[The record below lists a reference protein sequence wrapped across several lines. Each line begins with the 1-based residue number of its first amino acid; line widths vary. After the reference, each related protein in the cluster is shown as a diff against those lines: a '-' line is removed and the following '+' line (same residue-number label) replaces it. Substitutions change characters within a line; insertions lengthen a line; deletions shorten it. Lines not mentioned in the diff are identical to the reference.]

1 MYLKQLEVENFKSFK
16 GEAVIPFDRGFTAI
30 TGPNGS
36 GKSNCGDAIQF
47 VLGARS
53 SKVLRAQNSKDLI
66 FNGGKSNRPARN
78 AKVTLV
84 FANPLLSNGRRRLQ
98 IDSEEVRMTREVRLT
113 KSNNVSSTYL
123 LNGEE
128 TNQKAFHRLL
138 GQANARP
145 DGYNIVLQG
154 DVTRLSSMTSVER
167 RKVLDSVAGVTSYDD
182 EIKKADK
189 QRLQVEDFI
198 ERISLVEEEQKS
210 RLKTLE
216 SEKKVAE
223 QARSTKEAFDKA
235 NIVLYQTKY
244 LTSKGEIEFQINER
258 TRLLSDAASIDESV
272 ITAEKELLA
281 LDDNIGELQT
291 QIDAVMGGEN
301 SGLTEEIRQ
310 LQLSIDRNRD
320 KIEAAQ
326 NADVFANE
334 QLEELE
340 EKIIQAKNDLSQHL
354 ESLKS
359 AKGDLEA
366 SLDFLKSLEEEEE
379 SIRESLES
387 SGSETAKL
395 SKAVTET
402 KAHFEKCQIALHN
415 ANLEVE
421 KISNEAE
428 IIANQLSEAEEEE
441 ADAQLNLDDIELQIE
456 EYGGEGG
463 TTDRTKLAEDLIAA
477 QSAEKKLIEESNA
490 VERKFKQANRDLS
503 DARIELE
510 KKSGNNGMAPGA
522 AAVMA
527 ARDRGDL
534 NGILGTIGELCAPRD
549 PSHEDA
555 LVTAVGNGMNSVVVE
570 NDQIAVEAMAYLRN
584 NKLGR
589 ATFLPLNKIQSNR
602 ASGKATMVSRKPGVL
617 GFAHELLDY
626 DPRISTAVAYALRNT
641 LVVDNMNTARSL
653 MGGVR
658 LVTLRGEVTE
668 AGGAM
673 VGGAK
678 QKMKTGF
685 GGKIQGASEVEKLV
699 GEVNRL
705 SLLSETVSAALREA
719 RSQQSEIRGKINALA
734 NNDQSQKLGLLK
746 GEMEGAKKAL
756 VKAKGKSNQ
765 LRNRLDALDSQ
776 HAMKQSAYEVCNK
789 QLIEAESAKEH
800 AEIELTN
807 SSPESIQKQLFEA
820 QSKRMDA
827 EGIANKASILIE
839 SGDEK
844 TKMLNSMLDS
854 ITARAD
860 EIQGDMAGREV
871 LIKTCNGS
879 IEIDTKKLEEK
890 EEEFSTLLAEHKGL
904 DVERN
909 ELIDARAELRAKTNS
924 NITEAINKRSLAEDV
939 TRSIAIK
946 EQALVELLAEMAE
959 EQIPV
964 VDDDADLPNISDA
977 ERAMTKLRKKL
988 DSFGDFN
995 MLAIEQYDACKERL
1009 DEMKDDFKTLQARR
1023 KKLIDIADKLE
1034 SQRKTRLVATL
1045 KEVNENFKVVYNR
1058 LSNGGRGELFLENP
1072 DEPFKGGLDMW
1083 AQPRGKSNKSRLQ
1096 ALSGG
1101 EKSMASL
1108 SLIFAIQDHDPSPF
1122 YYFDEVDQ
1130 NLDVPNS
1137 KLIAM
1142 ECRNRSEAAQFIMV
1156 TLRKVSL
1163 ELADHHIGITHGG
1176 DGCSRRIVD
1185 FDRARAIELGEQA
1198 EKEATEAADKNHS
1211 RIEEARAME
1220 VDMPEVPEPLPAPK
1234 ILGGLLKHINDQESE
1249 AEEESEN
1256 AFASL
1261 AERAEELT
1269 EDIQERQDIVS
1280 QLLEDDD
1287 GEVELQETEEDKE
1300 V

>member
-1 MYLKQLEVENFKSFK
+1 MYLKELEVENFKSFK

-84 FANPLLSNGRRRLQ
+84 FANPLLSNGRRRLP
-98 IDSEEVRMTREVRLT
+98 IDSEEVRMTREVRLS
-113 KSNNVSSTYL
+113 KSDNVISTYT

-154 DVTRLSSMTSVER
+154 DVTRLSSMTPMER

-182 EIKKADK
+182 EIKKAER
-189 QRLQVEDFI
+189 QRSQVEDYI

-210 RLKTLE
+210 RLKELE

-223 QARSTKEAFDKA
+223 KAKSTKEEYDAA
-235 NIVLYQTKY
+235 NIVLYQSKY
-244 LTSKGEIEFQINER
+244 LSSKEEIEFHQNER
-258 TRLLSDAASIDESV
+258 TRLLSEATDLE
-272 ITAEKELLA
+272 ELVATSEAKL
-281 LDDNIGELQT
+281 LELEDRISELQT

-301 SGLTEEIRQ
+301 TSLTDEIRE
-310 LQLSIDRNRD
+310 LQLAIERNKD
-320 KIEAAQ
+320 KLEGADDAQ
-326 NADVFANE
+326 LEESE
-334 QLEELE
+334 QLE
-340 EKIIQAKNDLSQHL
+340 HL
-354 ESLKS
+354 ESEIEEAKS
-359 AKGDLEA
+359 NLQAHIE
-366 SLDFLKSLEEEEE
+366 SLEEAKIDLSASLEALNEAE
-379 SIRESLES
+379 NKENTIRDSLES

-395 SKAVTET
+395 SQAV
-402 KAHFEKCQIALHN
+402 KDADSALEKCRTAVQL
-415 ANLEVE
+415 ANTEVE
-421 KISNEAE
+421 KLA
-428 IIANQLSEAEEEE
+428 SEAEVIAEQLSSAQEEE
-441 ADAQLNLDDIELQIE
+441 ADAQLNYDDIELQIE
-456 EYGGEGG
+456 ELGENGQAN
-463 TTDRTKLAEDLIAA
+463 DRTQLANDLRAA
-477 QSAEKKLIEESNA
+477 QSAETKLIEEASTVERRLQEANRNLSNA
-490 VERKFKQANRDLS
+490 RT
-503 DARIELE
+503 ELE
-510 KKSGNNGMAPGA
+510 KKSGGNRMAPGA

-534 NGILGTIGELCAPRD
+534 SGVLGTIGELCAPID
-549 PSHEDA
+549 ASHEDA
-555 LVTAVGNGMNSVVVE
+555 LITAVGNGMNSIVVE
-570 NDQIAVEAMAYLRN
+570 NDQIAVEAMAFLRN

-602 ASGKATMVSRKPGVL
+602 ASGKATMISRKPGVL

-626 DPRISTAVAYALRNT
+626 DPRIATAVAYALRNT
-641 LVVDNMNTARSL
+641 LVVDNISTARTL

-658 LVTLRGEVTE
+658 LVTLRGEITE
-668 AGGAM
+668 PGGAM
-673 VGGAK
+673 VGGSK

-699 GEVNRL
+699 SEVNRL
-705 SLLSETVSAALREA
+705 QLLSETVNAALREA
-719 RSQQSEIRGKINALA
+719 RVQQNIIGGKINDLTQ
-734 NNDQSQKLGLLK
+734 DDESLKLGTLK
-746 GEMEGAKKAL
+746 GELEGARKAL
-756 VKAKGKSNQ
+756 ATAKGNANK
-765 LRNRLDALDSQ
+765 LKNRLEEIDSS
-776 HAMKQSAYEVCNK
+776 HAIKVSSLEVSKK
-789 QLIEAESAKEH
+789 QLIEAEAKKQE
-800 AEIELTN
+800 ADENLTN
-807 SSPESIQKQLFEA
+807 SSPDSIKQQLLDA
-820 QSKRMDA
+820 QSMRVEA
-827 EGIANKASILIE
+827 EGLATRARMTIE
-839 SGDEK
+839 TGDEK
-844 TKMLNSMLDS
+844 TKMLNSILDS
-854 ITARAD
+854 FTSRAD
-860 EIQGDMAGREV
+860 EIQASMAGREV
-871 LIKTCNGS
+871 DVKNWTTS
-879 IEIDTKKLEEK
+879 IEQNTVLLNDLEE
-890 EEEFSTLLAEHKGL
+890 ERRNLLSEHKEL
-904 DVERN
+904 DDERTD
-909 ELIDARAELRAKTNS
+909 LIDERAELRTKTNA
-924 NITEAINKRSLAEDV
+924 NATEAISKRGLAEDM

-946 EQALVELLAEMAE
+946 EQALADHLVQMAE
-959 EQIPV
+959 EEIPV
-964 VDDDADLPNISDA
+964 VADDANLPNVGDA
-977 ERAMTKLRKKL
+977 ERNLAKIRKRL
-988 DSFGDFN
+988 DSFGEFN

-1023 KKLIDIADKLE
+1023 KKLIDITDKLE
-1034 SQRKTRLVATL
+1034 SKRKTKLLDTL
-1045 KEVNENFKVVYNR
+1045 EDVNKNFKIVYKK
-1058 LSNGGRGELFLENP
+1058 LSNGGRAELFLENEE
-1072 DEPFKGGLDMW
+1072 EPFKGGLDMW

-1096 ALSGG
+1096 GLSGG

-1185 FDRARAIELGEQA
+1185 FDKARAIELGEKA
-1198 EKEATEAADKNHS
+1198 EKEATYAADKNHS

-1220 VDMPEVPEPLPAPK
+1220 LEMPEVPEPLPAPK
-1234 ILGGLLKHINDQESE
+1234 SLGGLLKHIDNVDDDSE
-1249 AEEESEN
+1249 EN
-1256 AFASL
+1256 ETGFSNL
-1261 AERAEELT
+1261 AERAEELS
-1269 EDIQERQDIVS
+1269 EDIQERQNIVAA
-1280 QLLEDDD
+1280 LLNEEVDEEITED
-1287 GEVELQETEEDKE
+1287 EKE